1 MPVAPN
7 INIKIHPP
15 SSCADTGSDSILLRQ
30 TDAVAA
36 ALDIQPTQHPLHV
49 RFPDGQTAQSIGITT
64 VAIPSTNIPLPA
76 HIFTDASLRQSLFG
90 IADITNLDY
99 DATFRKDGL
108 YLYKDTELVHLPP
121 SHSTRHPGLFPSN
134 AHSHTLTLSSPCPP
148 TRNLYTL
155 VMPHWAAH
163 LYLHCY
169 VHYVKGIYLRYLDL
183 LLPCSA
189 STRLTLKPPQWAI

>member
-90 IADITNLDY
+90 IDDITNLDY

-108 YLYKDTELVHLPP
+108 YLYQDTALVAI
-121 SHSTRHPGLFPSN
+121 SIATFDNISIID
-134 AHSHTLTLSSPCPP
+134 AAIIVLTLSM
-148 TRNLYTL
+148 L
-155 VMPHWAAH
+155 V
-163 LYLHCY
+163 
-169 VHYVKGIYLRYLDL
+169 
-183 LLPCSA
+183 A
-189 STRLTLKPPQWAI
+189 SGG